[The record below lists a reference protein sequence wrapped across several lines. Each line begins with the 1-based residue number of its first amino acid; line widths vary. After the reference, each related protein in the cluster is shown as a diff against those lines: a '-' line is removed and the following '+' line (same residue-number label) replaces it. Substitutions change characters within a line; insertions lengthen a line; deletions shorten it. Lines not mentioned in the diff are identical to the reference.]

1 MAKRPGK
8 AIGVVPRTTGD
19 TVRDA
24 DDTQSVWKNE
34 PAAVYGL
41 EHPVSCPAC
50 AAEIQELYA
59 IRMFRARVN
68 FMSSLPRSGRL
79 LVCPNCRTPLPG
91 ELGAVL

>member
-1 MAKRPGK
+1 MPKNPPKPAAAGF
-8 AIGVVPRTTGD
+8 TGE
-19 TVRDA
+19 
-24 DDTQSVWKNE
+24 DTQSVWKGE

-41 EHPVSCPAC
+41 EHSICCPGC
-50 AAEIQELYA
+50 AAHVSELYA

-79 LVCPNCRTPLPG
+79 LVCPNCRTPIPA

>member
-1 MAKRPGK
+1 MAKRPQK
-8 AIGVVPRTTGD
+8 AIGVV
-19 TVRDA
+19 RDS

-59 IRMFRARVN
+59 VRMFRARVN

>member
-1 MAKRPGK
+1 MAKRASK
-8 AIGVVPRTTGD
+8 APAGAPVDG
-19 TVRDA
+19 

-41 EHPVSCPAC
+41 EHPIACPAC
-50 AAEIQELYA
+50 ATEIQELYA
-59 IRMFRARVN
+59 VRMFRARVN

>member
-1 MAKRPGK
+1 MAKKTTRPESGL
-8 AIGVVPRTTGD
+8 PST
-19 TVRDA
+19 
-24 DDTQSVWKNE
+24 DDTQSVWKAE

-41 EHPVSCPAC
+41 EHPISCPGC
-50 AAEIQELYA
+50 GVEISELYA

-79 LVCPNCRTPLPG
+79 LVCPACRTPVPA